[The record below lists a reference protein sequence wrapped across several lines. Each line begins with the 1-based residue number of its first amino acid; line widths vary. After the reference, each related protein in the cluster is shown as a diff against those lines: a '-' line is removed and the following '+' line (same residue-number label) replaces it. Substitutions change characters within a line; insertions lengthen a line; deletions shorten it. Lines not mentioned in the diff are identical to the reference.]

1 MKTVN
6 VDHCADVSR
15 QVSGVLDVEDPITEA
30 YQLEVF
36 YLGWDRLLY
45 ALKHYQSVVGSET
58 VSSCASL
65 EGRRNFKGP
74 LVAVENDEDVVI
86 RVDQEEFVLPFE
98 AIEQG
103 RCAPK
108 G

>member
-1 MKTVN
+1 M
-6 VDHCADVSR
+6 
-15 QVSGVLDVEDPITEA
+15 
-30 YQLEVF
+30 
-36 YLGWDRLLY
+36 
-45 ALKHYQSVVGSET
+45 GSE
-58 VSSCASL
+58 VRIKL
-65 EGRRNFKGP
+65 RFPFEGRRNFKGP

-103 RCAPK
+103 RVVPPK